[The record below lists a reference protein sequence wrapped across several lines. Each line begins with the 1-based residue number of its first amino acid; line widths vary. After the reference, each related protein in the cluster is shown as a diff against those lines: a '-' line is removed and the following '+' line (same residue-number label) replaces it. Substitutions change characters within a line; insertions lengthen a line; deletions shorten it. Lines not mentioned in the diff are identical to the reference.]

1 MADPTSNPAGKSP
14 TEAPVGQ
21 TTTRSFIE
29 SRLAS
34 SALTWTEFRGQQRV
48 SVKSSDLSSALTAAR
63 DAGMDQLI
71 DITAV
76 DLLEYPDATD
86 RFEVVYL
93 LLNTESGERLI
104 VKTHLNEPELN
115 LPTAMPIWFG
125 ADWLERE
132 VYDMFGIVFDGHP
145 NFKRL
150 LLPQEFES
158 FPLRKDY
165 PVKGRGERHNFP
177 VITRAES

>member
-1 MADPTSNPAGKSP
+1 MSETKSLK
-14 TEAPVGQ
+14 
-21 TTTRSFIE
+21 E
-29 SRLAS
+29 SLES
-34 SALTWTEFRGQQRV
+34 KLTGIPLSWSEFRSQQRLTV
-48 SVKSSDLSSALTAAR
+48 PASNIAVALKALR

-76 DLLEYPDATD
+76 DMLEYPGATD

-93 LLNTESGERLI
+93 LLNTNSGERLT
-104 VKTHLNEPELN
+104 VKTHVNEPELK
-115 LPTAMPIWFG
+115 LPSVCPIWFG

-150 LLPQEFES
+150 LLPDAFES

-177 VITRAES
+177 IITRAES

>member
-1 MADPTSNPAGKSP
+1 MTAATNMK
-14 TEAPVGQ
+14 EVL
-21 TTTRSFIE
+21 E
-29 SRLAS
+29 SKLGGVS
-34 SALTWTEFRGQQRV
+34 LVWSEFRDQNRV
-48 SVKSSDLSSALTAAR
+48 AVPVSHIAAALQTLR
-63 DAGMDQLI
+63 DAGMDQLV

-76 DLLEYPDATD
+76 DMLEYPGATD

-93 LLNTESGERLI
+93 LLNTTSGERLT
-104 VKTHLNEPELN
+104 VKTHVNEPELK
-115 LPTAMPIWFG
+115 LPSACPVWFG

-132 VYDMFGIVFDGHP
+132 VYDMFGIVFEGHP

-150 LLPQEFES
+150 LLPDAFES

-177 VITRAES
+177 IITRAES

>member
-1 MADPTSNPAGKSP
+1 M
-14 TEAPVGQ
+14 
-21 TTTRSFIE
+21 
-29 SRLAS
+29 
-34 SALTWTEFRGQQRV
+34 
-48 SVKSSDLSSALTAAR
+48 TAATNMKEVLESKLGGVSLVWSVFRDQNRVAVPASHIAAALQTLR
-63 DAGMDQLI
+63 DAGMDQLV

-76 DLLEYPDATD
+76 DMLEYPGATD

-93 LLNTESGERLI
+93 LLNTTSGERLT
-104 VKTHLNEPELN
+104 VKTHVNEPELK
-115 LPTAMPIWFG
+115 LPSACPVWFG

-132 VYDMFGIVFDGHP
+132 VYDMFGIVFEGHP

-150 LLPQEFES
+150 LLPDAFES

-177 VITRAES
+177 IITRAES

>member
-1 MADPTSNPAGKSP
+1 MSETKSLK
-14 TEAPVGQ
+14 
-21 TTTRSFIE
+21 E
-29 SRLAS
+29 SLES
-34 SALTWTEFRGQQRV
+34 KLTGIPLSWSEFRSQQRLTV
-48 SVKSSDLSSALTAAR
+48 PASNIAVALKALR

-76 DLLEYPDATD
+76 DMLEYPGATD

-93 LLNTESGERLI
+93 LLNTNSGERLT
-104 VKTHLNEPELN
+104 VKTHVNEPELK
-115 LPTAMPIWFG
+115 LPSACPIWFG

-150 LLPQEFES
+150 LLPDAFES

-177 VITRAES
+177 IITRAES

>member
-1 MADPTSNPAGKSP
+1 MRVTVKSGDL
-14 TEAPVGQ
+14 TV
-21 TTTRSFIE
+21 
-29 SRLAS
+29 
-34 SALTWTEFRGQQRV
+34 ALTT
-48 SVKSSDLSSALTAAR
+48 AR

-76 DLLEYPDATD
+76 DLLEYPGAAD

-104 VKTHLNEPELN
+104 VKTHINEPELK
-115 LPTAMPIWFG
+115 LPSAVPIWFG

>member
-1 MADPTSNPAGKSP
+1 MSEIQSLKDSL
-14 TEAPVGQ
+14 
-21 TTTRSFIE
+21 E
-29 SRLAS
+29 SKLS
-34 SALTWTEFRGQQRV
+34 GVSLGWSEFRSQQRV
-48 SVKSSDLSSALTAAR
+48 TVPAAKIAVALEALR
-63 DAGMDQLI
+63 DAGMDQLV

-76 DLLEYPDATD
+76 DMLEYPGATD

-93 LLNTESGERLI
+93 LLNTTSGERLT
-104 VKTHLNEPELN
+104 VKTHVNEPELK
-115 LPTAMPIWFG
+115 LPSACPIWFG

-132 VYDMFGIVFDGHP
+132 VYDMFGIVFEGHP

-150 LLPQEFES
+150 LLPDAFES

-177 VITRAES
+177 IITRAES

>member
-1 MADPTSNPAGKSP
+1 MAESQQSSSGEPSGGSLVALKS
-14 TEAPVGQ
+14 V
-21 TTTRSFIE
+21 
-29 SRLAS
+29 LAS
-34 SALTWTEFRGQQRV
+34 KISAETLHWSEFRGQQRV
-48 SVKSSDLSSALTAAR
+48 VVPAANIEVALRACR

-71 DITAV
+71 DLTAV
-76 DLLEYPDATD
+76 DLLEYPGATD

-104 VKTHLNEPELN
+104 VKTHLNEPELTI
-115 LPTAMPIWFG
+115 PSAVPIWLG

-132 VYDMFGIVFDGHP
+132 AYDMYGIVFSGHP

-177 VITRAES
+177 IITRAES

>member
-1 MADPTSNPAGKSP
+1 MSETKSLK
-14 TEAPVGQ
+14 
-21 TTTRSFIE
+21 E
-29 SRLAS
+29 SLES
-34 SALTWTEFRGQQRV
+34 KLTGIPLSWSEFRSQQRV
-48 SVKSSDLSSALTAAR
+48 TVPASNIAVALKALR

-76 DLLEYPDATD
+76 DMLEYPGATD

-93 LLNTESGERLI
+93 LLNTNSGERLT
-104 VKTHLNEPELN
+104 VKTHVNEPELK
-115 LPTAMPIWFG
+115 LPSVCPIWFG

-150 LLPQEFES
+150 LLPDAFES

-177 VITRAES
+177 IITRAES

>member
-1 MADPTSNPAGKSP
+1 MSEITSGTVPAAQWKTDVAEQLQGVSLNW
-14 TEAPVGQ
+14 
-21 TTTRSFIE
+21 S
-29 SRLAS
+29 
-34 SALTWTEFRGQQRV
+34 EFRGQQRV
-48 SVKSSDLSSALTAAR
+48 VVPAASLFR
-63 DAGMDQLI
+63 CLEIFKASGMDQLS
-71 DITAV
+71 DITCV
-76 DLLEYPDATD
+76 DLLEYPGATD
-86 RFEVVYL
+86 RFEMIYL
-93 LLNTESGERLI
+93 LLNTQSGERLV
-104 VKTHLNEPELN
+104 VKTFLNEPDLK
-115 LPTAMPIWFG
+115 LPSAVPIWFG

-132 VYDMFGIVFDGHP
+132 VFDMYGIEFAGHP